1 MSILKKPHI
10 PRNRVKITKIKP
22 DDISNDRRKTSSLSK
37 VAKWWDYLLECDDTT
52 KTDRNAI
59 YWKYKEFFDGV
70 TDTSQGDFLTLPFYN
85 LSARGQHLLTKIH
98 QREIKK

>member
-1 MSILKKPHI
+1 MTLFNKPHI

-37 VAKWWDYLLECDDTT
+37 VAKWWDYLLECDYTT
-52 KTDRNAI
+52 KTDRNTI

-70 TDTSQGDFLTLPFYN
+70 PDASQDDFLVLPFYS
-85 LSARGQHLLTKIH
+85 LSARGQYLLTKIH

>member
-1 MSILKKPHI
+1 MPLFNKPHI
-10 PRNRVKITKIKP
+10 PRNRVKVTRINQNCT
-22 DDISNDRRKTSSLSK
+22 STTRRKISSLSK
-37 VAKWWDYLLECDDTT
+37 VAKWWDYLLECDDIT
-52 KTDRNAI
+52 KTDRNTI

-70 TDTSQGDFLTLPFYN
+70 PDASQDDFLVLPFYS